1 MFRNNSFILLESH
14 HLNDKKMEQTGRLF
28 RYHLSANTLRGSD
41 SIAFV
46 QSHPPNILPC
56 SRVGGLVAPD
66 LQPRPQGFSLKKW
79 VKSPGDE
86 VDLIS

>member
-56 SRVGGLVAPD
+56 SRVGETWLH
-66 LQPRPQGFSLKKW
+66 
-79 VKSPGDE
+79 
-86 VDLIS
+86 LISNLVPRAFPSKNG